1 MSYIGFMK
9 KLPELP
15 VDEEPP
21 IRSTPSTRTL
31 DVSVATSFENTYEL
45 TNSQNRGLLYTAEI
59 RTRDRILT
67 NTIAGTSTNDYLPV
81 VSSHGM
87 EHLVSD
93 TVQHPR
99 FQEEVEEP
107 EEVADTKPKL
117 SMSSMTSNAASNVDA
132 PSVPSPQSELPPPS
146 IFTPSYLQLSPQEPR
161 SASKRDIYNH
171 AMQLLSS
178 LELHDHSSV
187 LAALNTHYV
196 IRRKR
201 ELPSFSSSS
210 CSFSSGFQ
218 TQADLLSNT
227 HQLASLPHSAALAQ
241 KFQELDPELDR
252 EIDGVDECTR
262 ANDQQQLAVEDGLRI
277 TKELSELRMARKRR
291 AERELSAH
299 MYYGRGADGKPVLP
313 GGKGKRR

>member
-1 MSYIGFMK
+1 LI
-9 KLPELP
+9 
-15 VDEEPP
+15 
-21 IRSTPSTRTL
+21 
-31 DVSVATSFENTYEL
+31 
-45 TNSQNRGLLYTAEI
+45 
-59 RTRDRILT
+59 
-67 NTIAGTSTNDYLPV
+67 
-81 VSSHGM
+81 
-87 EHLVSD
+87 SD

-117 SMSSMTSNAASNVDA
+117 SMSSMTSNAASNVDVPCA
-132 PSVPSPQSELPPPS
+132 PSSQSELPVPS
-146 IFTPSYLQLSPQEPR
+146 IFASSYLQVSPQEPR

-210 CSFSSGFQ
+210 SFSSGFQ
-218 TQADLLSNT
+218 TQADLFSNT
-227 HQLASLPHSAALAQ
+227 HQLASLPQPPALGQ
-241 KFQELDPELDR
+241 RVQDLDR
-252 EIDGVDECTR
+252 EIVDGVDECTR
-262 ANDQQQLAVEDGLRI
+262 ANDQQQLAVEEDGLRI
-277 TKELSELRMARKRR
+277 TRELSELRMARKRR

-313 GGKGKRR
+313 GGRGKRK

>member
-1 MSYIGFMK
+1 
-9 KLPELP
+9 
-15 VDEEPP
+15 
-21 IRSTPSTRTL
+21 
-31 DVSVATSFENTYEL
+31 
-45 TNSQNRGLLYTAEI
+45 
-59 RTRDRILT
+59 
-67 NTIAGTSTNDYLPV
+67 
-81 VSSHGM
+81 M

-93 TVQHPR
+93 TVQNPR
-99 FQEEVEEP
+99 FQEEVEE
-107 EEVADTKPKL
+107 VVDTKPKL

-132 PSVPSPQSELPPPS
+132 PSAPSPQSELPPPS
-146 IFTPSYLQLSPQEPR
+146 IFTPSYLQVSPQEPP

-210 CSFSSGFQ
+210 SFSSGSQ
-218 TQADLLSNT
+218 PQADLFSNA
-227 HQLASLPHSAALAQ
+227 HQLASLPHPPALAQ
-241 KFQELDPELDR
+241 QFQDPDR

-262 ANDQQQLAVEDGLRI
+262 PNDQQQLAVEEDGLRI
-277 TKELSELRMARKRR
+277 TRELSELRMARKRR

-313 GGKGKRR
+313 GGKGKRK